1 MPCSEP
7 GLMLSSSRGRG
18 GRCTFAPPRERRGAH
33 MRRRTLYVPALIV
46 AAVLVACAAALLALS
61 EKAEATFPGKNG
73 RIAYDAYALGRG
85 SPSQI
90 FTINPGGGGKTKV
103 TNPRVGGDEEPSYSP
118 NGKRI
123 AYSDYDEDFD
133 HE

>member
-18 GRCTFAPPRERRGAH
+18 G
-33 MRRRTLYVPALIV
+33 V
-46 AAVLVACAAALLALS
+46 ALLLRPAK
-61 EKAEATFPGKNG
+61 EGEATFPGKNG

-103 TNPRVGGDEEPSYSP
+103 TNPRVGGDEEPSYWP

-123 AYSDYDEDFD
+123 AYPDYDEDFD
-133 HE
+133 HEIYTINVGGGGKTQVTDTAGFASDPSWGSRP